1 MRRPD
6 EQALYEKRK
15 HVALS
20 NMGSR
25 GGKRSV
31 IHKMMDGTFAP
42 HMARMTM
49 SSRAKRAQQKRKKE
63 EAKPFVLNR
72 NYRCPRCHHCWIG
85 KKTTDPKQCPQ
96 CGLRLRAKS
105 VRLPSS
111 CGGIDHA
118 GNPRAVLLDGFDVN
132 LGFRLAAVI
141 FGVQVDHAGF
151 GIAGAPD
158 GRGFIPAD
166 VEAIAAWPEVGNRK
180 RCDQD
185 VLIGKFIDGPGAE
198 LRDSAGSGIALVAWN
213 GLPEFL
219 ACCRGEVR
227 SLVPGTL
234 RKVFRAVLWR
244 LEKVAHERGHAPQ
257 RGQCRK
263 HNAVWLSWHG

>member
-85 KKTTDPKQCPQ
+85 KKTTDPKQCPH

-105 VRLPSS
+105 VRLL
-111 CGGIDHA
+111 A
-118 GNPRAVLLDGFDVN
+118 QAN
-132 LGFRLAAVI
+132 L
-141 FGVQVDHAGF
+141 
-151 GIAGAPD
+151 
-158 GRGFIPAD
+158 PATST
-166 VEAIAAWPEVGNRK
+166 N
-180 RCDQD
+180 
-185 VLIGKFIDGPGAE
+185 
-198 LRDSAGSGIALVAWN
+198 S
-213 GLPEFL
+213 GLPGKQSRRNAALYF
-219 ACCRGEVR
+219 AGPKSCA
-227 SLVPGTL
+227 TL
-234 RKVFRAVLWR
+234 LFCARKGV
-244 LEKVAHERGHAPQ
+244 
-257 RGQCRK
+257 
-263 HNAVWLSWHG
+263 